1 MKTFALL
8 TLAIWTAANLS
19 ACGGAS
25 ADASAV
31 PPPPPDVNGLTMPK
45 SVAVVTA
52 N

>member
-8 TLAIWTAANLS
+8 TLAIWTAANLA

-25 ADASAV
+25 ADSGAA
-31 PPPPPDVNGLTMPK
+31 PPPPPAVNGLKMPK

>member
-8 TLAIWTAANLS
+8 TLAIWTAASLTG
-19 ACGGAS
+19 CGGAS
-25 ADASAV
+25 SASGAT
-31 PPPPPDVNGLTMPK
+31 PPPVGVNGLSVPK

>member
-8 TLAIWTAANLS
+8 TLAIWTAANLA
-19 ACGGAS
+19 ACGGSS
-25 ADASAV
+25 AGSGAA
-31 PPPPPDVNGLTMPK
+31 PPPPAAVNGLTMPK